1 MAGDGVTDDTDAINN
16 ATYDGNRCAYP
27 CDSQT
32 TTPAIVYFPPGTY
45 AISRPLVMLY
55 YTQFIG
61 DANNLPVILG
71 MPNFYGI
78 ALLDSDP
85 YLAFGYSWW
94 ANQACHSS
102 ISHQYGANKKCYRTI
117 CGAKSATSSWIF
129 VKYPLAQHIV
139 CIGKSL
145 KEHHCRT

>member
-1 MAGDGVTDDTDAINN
+1 MDYGAKGDGVTDDTDAINN

-27 CDSQT
+27 CESQT

-45 AISRPLVMLY
+45 AVSRPLVMLY

-71 MPNFYGI
+71 LPNFYGI

-85 YLAFGYSWW
+85 YLSYGVSWW
-94 ANQACHSS
+94 ANQNNMWRQVRNFVLD
-102 ISHQYGANKKCYRTI
+102 IRQIPPGVANCLHWQVAQ
-117 CGAKSATSSWIF
+117 GTS
-129 VKYPLAQHIV
+129 LQN
-139 CIGKSL
+139 
-145 KEHHCRT
+145 